1 MEDFAWECALLLL
14 TWGTKNDQVKKGVKK
29 IRFHLCSWVKVW
41 KWNFTPRSLFF
52 GVPPIFSEGQVV
64 QASSSL
70 FFLKR
75 GNEFEHCFP
84 ALRALRN
91 NVLGYGIKK
100 HGQGPVIWSCKESPS
115 MPSDAVKSKLW
126 SFTLTAALF
135 ERAIKVQ
142 ERYLDIVR
150 SWLSTSSSIHR
161 SSIIII
167 IIIIIIFFFFFFF
180 IIVNRSSVGHHI
192 IAICFPTLRFNR
204 IETEFLCSLGI
215 ARIWSSAWEMAP
227 ISHSSED

>member
-1 MEDFAWECALLLL
+1 MTRW
-14 TWGTKNDQVKKGVKK
+14 KKGWRKFDSTCAAEWRYESEK
-29 IRFHLCSWVKVW
+29 
-41 KWNFTPRSLFF
+41 TPQEVHFP

-70 FFLKR
+70 FFKKR
-75 GNEFEHCFP
+75 QWVWKWPSRTQGNEKQC
-84 ALRALRN
+84 LRIWRQ
-91 NVLGYGIKK
+91 KTW
-100 HGQGPVIWSCKESPS
+100 QGPVIWWCKESPS

-167 IIIIIIFFFFFFF
+167 IIIFFFFFFF

-204 IETEFLCSLGI
+204 IETEFLCSLRI